1 MEIPENV
8 EPYYLGLQE
17 YIIITDGLH
26 AGETIRAIAAELY
39 RAPSMI
45 SREINKHR
53 RPLTGHY
60 QPYRADQ
67 QVAQARKR
75 PKPAKINRSAL
86 LFQLVEDGLKKH
98 WSSEQIS
105 RWLKKNYPDNP
116 AMNMCVETI
125 YQAI

>member
-17 YIIITDGLH
+17 RIIIADRLH
-26 AGETIRAIAAELY
+26 AGETIRAIAAELD
-39 RAPSMI
+39 RAPSTI

-67 QVAQARKR
+67 HIAQAGKR
-75 PKPAKINRSAL
+75 PKPAKINRNAL
-86 LFQLVEDGLKKH
+86 LF
-98 WSSEQIS
+98 
-105 RWLKKNYPDNP
+105 
-116 AMNMCVETI
+116 
-125 YQAI
+125 